1 MYFLFKKIKTWII
14 INLFYISSSIK
25 KNLKK
30 SKKPHSSPFMHIDID
45 SFIMTFPFI
54 CINTY
59 LQWLFSFSHLTIT
72 IIYILFFSLNYTCD
86 CCVFFFFMQE
96 KVRLCFSFV
105 SFEFF
110 ICKYHFLTMPTF
122 YWYFFSLFFSSLSI
136 RYILFCFIFNRIS
149 IMRWLLY

>member
-25 KNLKK
+25 KTSKK
-30 SKKPHSSPFMHIDID
+30 SKRPHSSLFMHIDID

-54 CINTY
+54 SINTY

-122 YWYFFSLFFSSLSI
+122 YWYVFPFFSQVSQ
-136 RYILFCFIFNRIS
+136 
-149 IMRWLLY
+149 